1 MYFAARL
8 YTGYKEDIMTEV
20 KLPPIAEGVEKANV
34 SYWHR
39 AIGESVKEGDD
50 LVELVTD
57 KATFN
62 LPSPVSGMLKE
73 VLINEGD
80 EVTVGQILARIE

>member
-1 MYFAARL
+1 
-8 YTGYKEDIMTEV
+8 MTEI
-20 KLPPIAEGVEKANV
+20 KLPPIAEGVDKANV

-39 AIGESVKEGDD
+39 AVGDSIKEGED

-62 LPSPVSGMLKE
+62 LPAPVSGIVKE
-73 VLINEGD
+73 VLVNEGD
-80 EVTVGQILARIE
+80 EAKVGQTLAKIE

>member
-1 MYFAARL
+1 
-8 YTGYKEDIMTEV
+8 MTEV
-20 KLPPIAEGVEKANV
+20 KLPQIAEGVDKASV

-39 AIGESVKEGDD
+39 TAGDSVKEGED

-62 LPSPVSGMLKE
+62 LPAPVSGTVKE
-73 VLINEGD
+73 ILVKEGD
-80 EVTVGQILARIE
+80 EVKVGQVLAKIE

>member
-1 MYFAARL
+1 
-8 YTGYKEDIMTEV
+8 MTEV
-20 KLPPIAEGVEKANV
+20 KLPPIAEGIDKASI

-39 AIGESVKEGDD
+39 AAGDAVNEGED

-62 LPSPVSGMLKE
+62 LPAPASGRLKE
-73 VLINEGD
+73 VLASEGD
-80 EVTVGQILARIE
+80 EVKVGQILAKIE

>member
-1 MYFAARL
+1 
-8 YTGYKEDIMTEV
+8 MTHV
-20 KLPPIAEGVEKANV
+20 TLPKLAEGVEKATV

-39 AIGESVKEGDD
+39 TVGDTVKEGED

-62 LPSPVSGMLKE
+62 MPSPVAGKIRALMVEEGKE
-73 VLINEGD
+73 IKVGD
-80 EVTVGQILARIE
+80 VIAEIE

>member
-1 MYFAARL
+1 
-8 YTGYKEDIMTEV
+8 MTEI

-34 SYWHR
+34 SYWHHSV
-39 AIGESVKEGDD
+39 GDSVKEGED

-62 LPSPVSGMLKE
+62 LPAPASGVLKE
-73 VLINEGD
+73 IVVSEGD
-80 EVTVGQILARIE
+80 EVKPGQVLGKIE

>member
-1 MYFAARL
+1 
-8 YTGYKEDIMTEV
+8 MTEV
-20 KLPPIAEGVEKANV
+20 KLPPIAEGVDKANV

-39 AIGESVKEGDD
+39 AAGDTVKEGED

-62 LPSPVSGMLKE
+62 LPAPVSGMVKE
-73 VLINEGD
+73 VLIQEGD
-80 EVTVGQILARIE
+80 EAKVGQVLARIE

>member
-1 MYFAARL
+1 
-8 YTGYKEDIMTEV
+8 MTEV
-20 KLPPIAEGVEKANV
+20 KLPPIAEGVDKANV

-39 AIGESVKEGDD
+39 AIGDSVKEGED

-62 LPSPVSGMLKE
+62 LPAPVSGIVKE
-73 VLINEGD
+73 VLVNEGD
-80 EVTVGQILARIE
+80 EAKVGQILAKIE

>member
-1 MYFAARL
+1 
-8 YTGYKEDIMTEV
+8 MTNV
-20 KLPPIAEGVEKANV
+20 TLPILAEGVDKAAV

-39 AIGESVKEGDD
+39 DVGDSIKEGDD

-62 LPSPVSGMLKE
+62 MPSPVSGVLKE
-73 VLINEGD
+73 RLASEGD
-80 EVTVGQILARIE
+80 EVKVGQVIAKIE

>member
-1 MYFAARL
+1 
-8 YTGYKEDIMTEV
+8 MTEV
-20 KLPPIAEGVEKANV
+20 KLPQIAEGVDKASV

-39 AIGESVKEGDD
+39 TAGDSVKEGED

-62 LPSPVSGMLKE
+62 LPAPVSGTVKE
-73 VLINEGD
+73 VLVAEGD
-80 EVTVGQILARIE
+80 EAKVGQILARIE

>member
-1 MYFAARL
+1 
-8 YTGYKEDIMTEV
+8 MTNV
-20 KLPPIAEGVEKANV
+20 TLPPLAEGIDKASV

-39 AIGESVKEGDD
+39 QIGDSIKEGED

-62 LPSPVSGMLKE
+62 LPAPSSGVLKE
-73 VLINEGD
+73 VLASEGD
-80 EVTVGQILARIE
+80 EVKVGQILAKIE